1 MQELINELL
10 DTTLTIEDV
19 CDELEIVDTPELVA
33 EVYEHIHTC
42 DNCGLWTPN
51 DELEDGICLS
61 CSEDFDEYL
70 EDCDD

>member
-33 EVYEHIHTC
+33 EVHEHIHQC

-61 CSEDFDEYL
+61 CLEDFEDYL
-70 EDCDD
+70 DDCDD